1 MTFFKNNYH
10 YALRK
15 TSLGL
20 LSVAWLSFSL
30 VAHHVSA
37 DEVTS
42 GAGGNATSSQ
52 VLANDPSKDLETALN
67 RSNQV
72 KSLEEKYQSE
82 GFQVDLTEDVISYPG
97 AHEAEKIANEVN
109 QAYDQQQKQVE
120 AEVASYNAKVAAEEA
135 KQKQYQEELALY
147 QQQVKEKERIEA
159 ANQEKKTNY
168 ETAQKKYEEAEK
180 SLGQEYQ
187 FTDEDKKTVGN
198 GNSDTLKLYG
208 TLDQNKTNSI
218 DYYKGLKVKAD
229 LDALKAHY
237 LKESLTWNKNTTF
250 EKGKGNYQVSIG
262 KDLANETSRIGH
274 TTKLTGYQV
283 NDSFILKNVGKIE
296 TGEDLDLKVTITH
309 LGDGFGQKK
318 NDGTFKVEQALYI
331 GKEFEAKDNNSGSI
345 EFVYRNH
352 RDMGFKFEF
361 LVKGQPTKILLTQV
375 IGDIDLGQKITF
387 DFGQGGSKLFSVP
400 QDSKITNTNETF
412 SSANNFNVQNFD
424 KTPEGTMLAIGVGT
438 EMNYRH
444 FTEESYYQIT
454 DTNYKVKSQLTEAQ
468 FDTEKLT
475 LMAGTNTAAKGE
487 KRVGG
492 ILFSLFGN
500 SVKLNEVVKP
510 EPPVY
515 ETVIEP
521 KVPTPPQTIVIEK
534 PKLSLKTFN
543 IVPVTEP
550 GLTFDLDTADWPKE
564 SLTDPVLP
572 ENSVRNDS
580 QPQPDDIGQD
590 NDVIEISF
598 GTSDFVDI
606 FEDSATEM
614 IGGSNTGAL
623 SIQENSDPIYEETYD
638 SEPARE
644 FGQSFLIEE
653 SEDTQFGRTG
663 FSGDEIIEE
672 DSQTPVYQVGQQ
684 SEVVEFSEV
693 TQPNVTGFSGDET
706 IEEDS
711 QTPVY
716 HFGMQSEPVELIEDT
731 QFGRTGFSGAETI
744 EEDSQT
750 PVYHF
755 GMQSEPVELIED
767 TQFGMTGFSGA
778 DTFEEDSET
787 PVYHFGMQLASVEL
801 VEDTQFGMTGFSG
814 ADTFE
819 EDSETPVHHFGMQSE
834 PVEVSE
840 ETQPNVT
847 GFSDHEETEEKTVV
861 SQTSP
866 SVEQLSD
873 EEKPHFNELEE
884 AVAPVAS
891 SEKTVLPMTG
901 EKEKSPLLAI
911 IFIILS
917 LLGIFSQTTK
927 GRRS

>member
-1 MTFFKNNYH
+1 
-10 YALRK
+10 
-15 TSLGL
+15 
-20 LSVAWLSFSL
+20 
-30 VAHHVSA
+30 
-37 DEVTS
+37 
-42 GAGGNATSSQ
+42 
-52 VLANDPSKDLETALN
+52 
-67 RSNQV
+67 
-72 KSLEEKYQSE
+72 
-82 GFQVDLTEDVISYPG
+82 
-97 AHEAEKIANEVN
+97 
-109 QAYDQQQKQVE
+109 
-120 AEVASYNAKVAAEEA
+120 
-135 KQKQYQEELALY
+135 
-147 QQQVKEKERIEA
+147 
-159 ANQEKKTNY
+159 
-168 ETAQKKYEEAEK
+168 
-180 SLGQEYQ
+180 
-187 FTDEDKKTVGN
+187 
-198 GNSDTLKLYG
+198 
-208 TLDQNKTNSI
+208 
-218 DYYKGLKVKAD
+218 
-229 LDALKAHY
+229 
-237 LKESLTWNKNTTF
+237 
-250 EKGKGNYQVSIG
+250 
-262 KDLANETSRIGH
+262 
-274 TTKLTGYQV
+274 
-283 NDSFILKNVGKIE
+283 
-296 TGEDLDLKVTITH
+296 
-309 LGDGFGQKK
+309 
-318 NDGTFKVEQALYI
+318 
-331 GKEFEAKDNNSGSI
+331 
-345 EFVYRNH
+345 
-352 RDMGFKFEF
+352 MGFKFEF
-361 LVKGQPTKILLTQV
+361 LVKNKPTKILLTQV

-400 QDSKITNTNETF
+400 KDSKITNNNETF

-438 EMNYRH
+438 EMSYHH
-444 FTEESYYQIT
+444 FTEDSYYQIT
-454 DTNYKVKSQLTEAQ
+454 NTNYQVLSQLTEEK
-468 FDTEKLT
+468 FDEEKLA
-475 LMAGTNTAAKGE
+475 LIAGTSDAAKGE

-521 KVPTPPQTIVIEK
+521 KAPTPPQTIVIEK

-550 GLTFDLDTADWPKE
+550 RLTFDLDTADWPKE

-572 ENSVRNDS
+572 ENPVRNDS

-590 NDVIEISF
+590 NDVIEISL

-672 DSQTPVYQVGQQ
+672 ESEMPVYQVGQQ
-684 SEVVEFSEV
+684 SEVVEFSEA
-693 TQPNVTGFSGDET
+693 TQPNVTGFSGAAT
-706 IEEDS
+706 FEEDS

-716 HFGMQSEPVELIEDT
+716 HFGMQSEPVE
-731 QFGRTGFSGAETI
+731 FI
-744 EEDSQT
+744 EE
-750 PVYHF
+750 
-755 GMQSEPVELIED
+755 

-778 DTFEEDSET
+778 DTFEEDSQT
-787 PVYHFGMQLASVEL
+787 PVYPFGIQSEL
-801 VEDTQFGMTGFSG
+801 VEFIEDTQFDTTGFSG

-819 EDSETPVHHFGMQSE
+819 EDSETPVHHFGMPSE
-834 PVEVSE
+834 SVEVSE
-840 ETQPNVT
+840 ETQNDMT
-847 GFSDHEETEEKTVV
+847 GFSDDEEIEENTVV
-861 SQTSP
+861 SQKTP

-891 SEKTVLPMTG
+891 SEKTILPMTG

>member
-1 MTFFKNNYH
+1 M
-10 YALRK
+10 
-15 TSLGL
+15 
-20 LSVAWLSFSL
+20 
-30 VAHHVSA
+30 
-37 DEVTS
+37 
-42 GAGGNATSSQ
+42 
-52 VLANDPSKDLETALN
+52 
-67 RSNQV
+67 
-72 KSLEEKYQSE
+72 
-82 GFQVDLTEDVISYPG
+82 
-97 AHEAEKIANEVN
+97 
-109 QAYDQQQKQVE
+109 
-120 AEVASYNAKVAAEEA
+120 
-135 KQKQYQEELALY
+135 
-147 QQQVKEKERIEA
+147 
-159 ANQEKKTNY
+159 
-168 ETAQKKYEEAEK
+168 
-180 SLGQEYQ
+180 
-187 FTDEDKKTVGN
+187 
-198 GNSDTLKLYG
+198 
-208 TLDQNKTNSI
+208 
-218 DYYKGLKVKAD
+218 
-229 LDALKAHY
+229 
-237 LKESLTWNKNTTF
+237 
-250 EKGKGNYQVSIG
+250 
-262 KDLANETSRIGH
+262 
-274 TTKLTGYQV
+274 
-283 NDSFILKNVGKIE
+283 
-296 TGEDLDLKVTITH
+296 
-309 LGDGFGQKK
+309 
-318 NDGTFKVEQALYI
+318 
-331 GKEFEAKDNNSGSI
+331 
-345 EFVYRNH
+345 
-352 RDMGFKFEF
+352 
-361 LVKGQPTKILLTQV
+361 

-400 QDSKITNTNETF
+400 KDSKITNNNETF

-438 EMNYRH
+438 EMSYHH
-444 FTEESYYQIT
+444 FTEDSYYQIT
-454 DTNYKVKSQLTEAQ
+454 NTNYQVLSQLTEEK
-468 FDTEKLT
+468 FDEEKLA
-475 LMAGTNTAAKGE
+475 LIAGTSDAAKGE

-521 KVPTPPQTIVIEK
+521 KAPTPPQTIVIEK

-550 GLTFDLDTADWPKE
+550 RLTFDLDTADWPKE

-572 ENSVRNDS
+572 ENPVRNDS

-590 NDVIEISF
+590 NDVIEISL

-672 DSQTPVYQVGQQ
+672 ESEMPVYQVGQQ
-684 SEVVEFSEV
+684 SEVVEFSEA
-693 TQPNVTGFSGDET
+693 TQPNVTGFSGAAT
-706 IEEDS
+706 FEEDS

-716 HFGMQSEPVELIEDT
+716 HFGMQSEPVE
-731 QFGRTGFSGAETI
+731 FI
-744 EEDSQT
+744 EE
-750 PVYHF
+750 
-755 GMQSEPVELIED
+755 

-778 DTFEEDSET
+778 DTFEEDSQT
-787 PVYHFGMQLASVEL
+787 PVYPFGIQSEL
-801 VEDTQFGMTGFSG
+801 VEFIEDTQFDTTGFSG

-819 EDSETPVHHFGMQSE
+819 EDSETPVHHFGMPSE
-834 PVEVSE
+834 SVEVSE
-840 ETQPNVT
+840 ETQNDMT
-847 GFSDHEETEEKTVV
+847 GFSDDEEIEENTVV
-861 SQTSP
+861 SQKTP

-891 SEKTVLPMTG
+891 SEKTILPMTG